1 MKVSKVNVMKFAGA
15 YVAFVIG
22 SGFATGQEILQ
33 FFTSNG
39 LWSIGSILISM
50 AMFSF
55 FASVVIGSGYE
66 NRDDDEFKPYQYFCG
81 KYLGK
86 LYDIIT
92 PICLF
97 LILLVMVSGAGATL
111 NEYYGLNVQMGSAI
125 MAVLVLAAFLFGLDN
140 LINIVGL
147 LGPVILAF
155 AIAVGLVISFR
166 NGGDI
171 VSSSALISNLSMNKT
186 SDSWIVSGILYAAYN
201 LALGV
206 AFVSSIGKGANSKK
220 EAMLGGLVGGVSLMV
235 AVLVM
240 NLALLSKITDV
251 YDLAIPTLYFAKS
264 ISPVL
269 GAVFSIILLCGIFS
283 TAAPMFWTVADTF
296 SNVLFK
302 NDKFKTKIMA
312 VLIAAVAFAGGT
324 LPFEKLVNIIYPY
337 TGYLGIILF
346 ICVVFKCIKTNVKNN
361 NPDNQDYKKVS

>member
-1 MKVSKVNVMKFAGA
+1 MKNNVNIINVVKFAGA

-39 LWSIGSILISM
+39 IWSIGSILISM

-66 NRDDDEFKPYQYFCG
+66 YRDDDNFKPYQHFCG

-86 LYDIIT
+86 IYDIIT

-97 LILLVMVSGAGATL
+97 LILVVMVSGAGATL

-125 MAVLVLAAFLFGLDN
+125 MVALVLVAFLFGLDN

-147 LGPVILAF
+147 LGPAILAF
-155 AIAVGLVISFR
+155 AIAVGVVILFR
-166 NGGDI
+166 NG
-171 VSSSALISNLSMNKT
+171 ANISDATAQIQNLNMTKT
-186 SDSWIVSGILYAAYN
+186 SDSWIVNGILYAAYN
-201 LALGV
+201 SALGV
-206 AFVSSIGKGANSKK
+206 AFVSSIGKGASSKK
-220 EAMLGGLVGGVSLMV
+220 EAMLGGVVGGVSLMA

-240 NLALLSKITDV
+240 NLALLSKVTDV

-269 GAVFSIILLCGIFS
+269 GAIFSVILLCGIFS
-283 TAAPMFWTVADTF
+283 TAAPMFWTVTDTF

-302 NDKFKTKIMA
+302 NDKFKTKIIA
-312 VLIAAVAFAGGT
+312 FLIAAVAFVGGV
-324 LPFEKLVNIIYPY
+324 LPFETLVNVIYPY
-337 TGYLGIILF
+337 TGYLGIVLF
-346 ICVVFKCIKTNVKNN
+346 ICVIFKCIKTKKQE
-361 NPDNQDYKKVS
+361 DTQDYKKAS